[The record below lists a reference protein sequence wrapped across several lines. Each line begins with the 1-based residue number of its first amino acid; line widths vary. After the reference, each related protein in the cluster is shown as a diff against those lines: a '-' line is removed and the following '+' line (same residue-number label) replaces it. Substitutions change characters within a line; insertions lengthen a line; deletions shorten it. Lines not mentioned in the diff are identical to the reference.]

1 MRRII
6 STRIVLAC
14 LLVLPSICLLLWLS
28 MVVVKQPRGSQVVI
42 SPIVRIESSSQ
53 ADDLERGQQD
63 ASINSAELQKELDV
77 ANGM

>member
-1 MRRII
+1 MIRII

-42 SPIVRIESSSQ
+42 SPIVRIESSQ

>member
-1 MRRII
+1 
-6 STRIVLAC
+6 
-14 LLVLPSICLLLWLS
+14 

-77 ANGM
+77 ANGMSNL